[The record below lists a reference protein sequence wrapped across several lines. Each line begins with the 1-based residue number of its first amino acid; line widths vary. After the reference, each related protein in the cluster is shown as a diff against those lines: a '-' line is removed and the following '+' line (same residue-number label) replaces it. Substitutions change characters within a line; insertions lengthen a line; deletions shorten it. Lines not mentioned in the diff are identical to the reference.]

1 MSARLSRA
9 SRASERLSLLGV
21 WLAVALFVAID
32 RIVSFRR
39 AGRPAPVVPELL
51 STLTYHFIWAA
62 LALPIAWLGRR
73 FPPEGPRRLRALAV
87 HLPASFAA
95 SFLHLAIEWPF
106 EQWIKTPSMSH
117 LTFQQ
122 HVVNALAFGVLFY
135 WVILAIS
142 RGFAYGRLAQEREQR
157 AAHLETSLARAQLRS
172 LRAHLQPHFLFN
184 TLHSISA
191 LVHTDPPR
199 ADRMIARL
207 SDLLRQTMDPDA
219 PQEVTLAEEL
229 ELLARYVDIQ
239 EMRFGDR
246 LRFQLDATPESL
258 PWRVPHMVLQPL
270 VENSIRHAVADR
282 PSGGTIEVRLRVDPA
297 GLCLE
302 VLDDGPGAEPGAPVT
317 DSARPGLGL
326 ASTRAR
332 VMALYGERAKVE
344 LEGRVG
350 GGAVARVRIPRSP
363 MHVAEARVAG
373 ARAAEVRAAVDA
385 R

>member
-199 ADRMIARL
+199 AD
-207 SDLLRQTMDPDA
+207 P
-219 PQEVTLAEEL
+219 
-229 ELLARYVDIQ
+229 
-239 EMRFGDR
+239 RFGDR

>member
-21 WLAVALFVAID
+21 WFAVALFTAID

-39 AGRPAPVVPELL
+39 AGRPAPIVPELL
-51 STLTYHFIWAA
+51 STLIYHFLWAA

-73 FPPEGPRRLRALAV
+73 FPPEGPRRLRALVV
-87 HLPASFAA
+87 HLPASFAF

-142 RGFAYGRLAQEREQR
+142 RGFAYARLAREREQR
-157 AAHLETSLARAQLRS
+157 AAHLETSLAQAQLRS

-229 ELLARYVDIQ
+229 ELLARYVDLQ

-246 LRFQLDATPESL
+246 LRFQLDATPDSL
-258 PWRVPHMVLQPL
+258 SWRVPHMVLQPL

-282 PSGGTIEVRLRVDPA
+282 PAGGAIEIRARVEA
-297 GLCLE
+297 TGLVLE
-302 VLDDGPGAEPGAPVT
+302 VLDDGPGPALG
-317 DSARPGLGL
+317 DSAAAAARPGLGL

-332 VMALYGERAKVE
+332 VRALYGERAIVE
-344 LEGRVG
+344 LEGRSG
-350 GGAVARVRIPRSP
+350 GGAVARVWIPRNSP
-363 MHVAEARVAG
+363 GGGASRVAG
-373 ARAAEVRAAVDA
+373 VAGDAGDAA
-385 R
+385 